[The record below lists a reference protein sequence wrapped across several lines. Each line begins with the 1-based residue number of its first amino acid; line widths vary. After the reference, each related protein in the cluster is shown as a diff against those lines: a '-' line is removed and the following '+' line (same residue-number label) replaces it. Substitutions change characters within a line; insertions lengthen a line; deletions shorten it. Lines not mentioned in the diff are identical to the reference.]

1 MIPPAPIRRLLLQAI
16 EERRRAVATLIAGAP
31 SAAGIPQAG
40 AAPAE
45 VEPAGPGPADDEETL
60 RRFMVVVWPA
70 AGRTPQD
77 ERVRTEFFGLLAR
90 LEAPAMRD
98 DLRFL
103 DAWNNAFET
112 VMTWPAAIRA
122 GDQARAAYRTY
133 ARVLD
138 HHAARVAGDP

>member
-16 EERRRAVATLIAGAP
+16 EERRRAVAALIAGAP
-31 SAAGIPQAG
+31 GPG
-40 AAPAE
+40 
-45 VEPAGPGPADDEETL
+45 PAGPAGPAPARPGSADDEETL
-60 RRFMVVVWPA
+60 RRFMVLAWPA

-122 GDQARAAYRTY
+122 GDQARAAFRTY
-133 ARVLD
+133 ARILD